1 LLHIRHSALVNY
13 SETFERKQQAKKE
26 HMSSRR
32 IYRCVAKSIGHA
44 KQSVSVRNK
53 TEASVKV
60 SHEGGQQEGVTSAT
74 CSADVV
80 LEAAAAPSEDT
91 GAISRSGSRFT
102 LGRDSFSRDSFPSAG
117 SAVEGLRRQR
127 SQLDTICWWL
137 FPLSYGC
144 FCVIMV
150 AMWKDYDHHDRCQYT
165 GFKLNSTNP
174 YRDY

>member
-1 LLHIRHSALVNY
+1 
-13 SETFERKQQAKKE
+13 
-26 HMSSRR
+26 MSSRR

-80 LEAAAAPSEDT
+80 LEAAAPSEDI
-91 GAISRSGSRFT
+91 GAISRSGRRFT
-102 LGRDSFSRDSFPSAG
+102 LGKAA

-127 SQLDTICWWL
+127 SHLDTICWWL